1 MSCFHPLTDQ
11 KSHPNGVEQSFF
23 PLREGQYCMQINLC
37 MILKIFA
44 MFGVTLSGR
53 TSDRQVRTELKM
65 HFLSTVLQLTYE
77 TTAAVGRCECLREL
91 AREEVDIPITWR

>member
-1 MSCFHPLTDQ
+1 
-11 KSHPNGVEQSFF
+11 
-23 PLREGQYCMQINLC
+23 MQINLC

-65 HFLSTVLQLTYE
+65 HFLSTVPQLTYE

>member
-1 MSCFHPLTDQ
+1 
-11 KSHPNGVEQSFF
+11 
-23 PLREGQYCMQINLC
+23 
-37 MILKIFA
+37 MILKIFE

-77 TTAAVGRCECLREL
+77 TTAAVGR
-91 AREEVDIPITWR
+91 